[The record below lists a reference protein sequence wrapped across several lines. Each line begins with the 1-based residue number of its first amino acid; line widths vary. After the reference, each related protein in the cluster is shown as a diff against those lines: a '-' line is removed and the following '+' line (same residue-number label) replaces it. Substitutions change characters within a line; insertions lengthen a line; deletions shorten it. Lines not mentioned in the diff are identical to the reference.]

1 MKRPELEHL
10 LQAADAVDELRATLG
25 RARALED
32 ELDRDAAIE
41 RDLPRMV
48 DALGEQRAA
57 IAAVTRELEREW
69 VAQGPLLSV
78 WQRAVELAEQA
89 EAAGADSAEY
99 RQDAEA
105 ARARLESA
113 RLETRDRRE
122 ALVAARA
129 QLVDLL
135 LALPVEVEL
144 PAPVRDDGRPEAVRR
159 DALEYDELAGRAA
172 GEAEEAGRRARERM
186 AEARAELDRVG
197 GASALEKR
205 LEAAE
210 RALPAEVELPES
222 APPSAE
228 RRLGRAGIAVVRS
241 GDG

>member
-1 MKRPELEHL
+1 MKRPELEQL
-10 LQAADAVDELRATLG
+10 LEAADAVDELRATLG
-25 RARALED
+25 RARALEN

-48 DALGEQRAA
+48 DALDNQRAA
-57 IAAVTRELEREW
+57 ITAVTRELEREW

-99 RQDAEA
+99 RQDAER
-105 ARARLESA
+105 ARARLEAA

-122 ALVAARA
+122 ALVVARA

-135 LALPVEVEL
+135 LELPVEVEL

-197 GASALEKR
+197 RASALEKR

>member
-1 MKRPELEHL
+1 MKRPELEQL
-10 LQAADAVDELRATLG
+10 LEAADAVDELRATLG
-25 RARALED
+25 RARALEN

-48 DALGEQRAA
+48 DALDNQRAA

-99 RQDAEA
+99 RQDAER
-105 ARARLESA
+105 ARARLEAA

-135 LALPVEVEL
+135 LELPVEVEL

-172 GEAEEAGRRARERM
+172 GEAEEAGRRAQERM

-197 GASALEKR
+197 RASVLEKR

>member
-1 MKRPELEHL
+1 MKRPELEQL
-10 LQAADAVDELRATLG
+10 LEAADAVDELRATLG
-25 RARALED
+25 RARALEN

-48 DALGEQRAA
+48 DALDKRRAA

-99 RQDAEA
+99 RQDAER
-105 ARARLESA
+105 ARARLEAA
-113 RLETRDRRE
+113 RVETRDRRE

-135 LALPVEVEL
+135 LELPVEVEL

-172 GEAEEAGRRARERM
+172 GEAEEAGRRVRERM

-197 GASALEKR
+197 RASALEKR

-210 RALPAEVELPES
+210 RALPVEVELPES

>member
-1 MKRPELEHL
+1 MKRPELEQL
-10 LQAADAVDELRATLG
+10 LEAADAVEDLRSALG
-25 RARALED
+25 RARALEN

-57 IAAVTRELEREW
+57 IAGVTRELEREW
-69 VAQGPLLSV
+69 VAQGPMLSL
-78 WQRAVELAEQA
+78 WQRAVDLAEQA
-89 EAAGADSAEY
+89 EAAGADSSEY
-99 RQDAEA
+99 RQEAER
-105 ARARLESA
+105 ARARLEAA

-122 ALVAARA
+122 ALVTVRA

-135 LALPVEVEL
+135 LELPVEVEL

-159 DALEYDELAGRAA
+159 DALDYHELAGRAA
-172 GEAEEAGRRARERM
+172 GEAEEAARQARDRM
-186 AEARAELDRVG
+186 IEAQAELERLG
-197 GASALEKR
+197 RPSALEKR
-205 LEAAE
+205 LQAAE
-210 RALPAEVELPES
+210 RELPAEVELPPS

-241 GDG
+241 GDE